1 MAVGKLSFSS
11 NNVEEINLGCR
22 NLQMTLTLSEIFLGG
37 MPVWY
42 VDLRI
47 GLIKNLFNRRGSRE
61 VITDEM

>member
-1 MAVGKLSFSS
+1 MP
-11 NNVEEINLGCR
+11 
-22 NLQMTLTLSEIFLGG
+22 LTLSEIFLGG

-47 GLIKNLFNRRGSRE
+47 GLIKNLFNRLGSRE